1 MLIVEKERI
10 EEELKNWDP
19 LCLFNKKRGR
29 KKNKKNNEE
38 KKIMILGK
46 DNNKREIILNTDDN
60 YDKEAERIYLRYIKY
75 EGELSIQNFA
85 SVIYSTLYFLRGEDF
100 FKNINNSLSE
110 CLRVAKL
117 IATDTGNKDESKY
130 EEKEKSEEE
139 EIDEQN

>member
-10 EEELKNWDP
+10 EEELKKWDP
-19 LCLFNKKRGR
+19 LCLFDKKKGR
-29 KKNKKNNEE
+29 KKNKKDNEE

-46 DNNKREIILNTDDN
+46 DNNKREVILNTDNN

-100 FKNINNSLSE
+100 FKNINNSLSQ
-110 CLRVAKL
+110 CLKVAKL
-117 IATDTGNKDESKY
+117 IAIDTENKNEL
-130 EEKEKSEEE
+130 EFEKEPEEE
-139 EIDEQN
+139 ETNE

>member
-10 EEELKNWDP
+10 EEELRNWDP
-19 LCLFNKKRGR
+19 LCLFDKKKGR
-29 KKNKKNNEE
+29 KKNKKENEE

-46 DNNKREIILNTDDN
+46 DNNKREVILNTDDN
-60 YDKEAERIYLRYIKY
+60 YDKETERIYLRYIKY

-100 FKNINNSLSE
+100 FKNINNSLSQ
-110 CLRVAKL
+110 CLKVAKL
-117 IATDTGNKDESKY
+117 IAIDTGNKNEFNY
-130 EEKEKSEEE
+130 EEEKSEEE

>member
-10 EEELKNWDP
+10 EEELRNWDP
-19 LCLFNKKRGR
+19 LCLFDKKS
-29 KKNKKNNEE
+29 KKKSKKENEE

-46 DNNKREIILNTDDN
+46 DNNKREVILNTDNN
-60 YDKEAERIYLRYIKY
+60 YDKETERIYLRYIKY

-100 FKNINNSLSE
+100 FKNINNSLSQ

-117 IATDTGNKDESKY
+117 IAIDTGVRNESN
-130 EEKEKSEEE
+130 EEEKSEEE

>member
-10 EEELKNWDP
+10 EEELRNWDP
-19 LCLFNKKRGR
+19 LCLFDKKS
-29 KKNKKNNEE
+29 KKKSKKENEE

-46 DNNKREIILNTDDN
+46 DNNKREVILNTDNN
-60 YDKEAERIYLRYIKY
+60 YDKETERIYLRYIKY

-100 FKNINNSLSE
+100 FKNINNSLSQ

-117 IATDTGNKDESKY
+117 IAIDTGTRNELN
-130 EEKEKSEEE
+130 EEEKSEEE

>member
-10 EEELKNWDP
+10 EEELNNWDP
-19 LCLFNKKRGR
+19 LCLFEKKKGR
-29 KKNKKNNEE
+29 KSKKDKTE

-46 DNNKREIILNTDDN
+46 DNNKREVILNDDYN
-60 YDKEAERIYLRYIKY
+60 YDKEIERIYLRYIKY

-100 FKNINNSLSE
+100 FKNRDNSLSE

-117 IATDTGNKDESKY
+117 IAIDTETRNESNY
-130 EEKEKSEEE
+130 EEEKSEED
-139 EIDEQN
+139 EINEQNE